1 VWIHPEA
8 RYAVAPMRR
17 RLAAL
22 MAALLLALPAA
33 ATAQNA
39 GDEQYSDPFG
49 GTEQPEG
56 GGGDGGSN
64 GSETPSTPSA
74 PPAEPAVEDTAPA
87 DTSEDSG
94 SALPQTGF
102 PAALAAALGLL
113 LLGFGASVRGR
124 TRPPL
129 ALPPWVT
136 PGTARRRR
144 RRRRRR

>member
-22 MAALLLALPAA
+22 TAALLLALPTAA
-33 ATAQNA
+33 IAQNA

-49 GTEQPEG
+49 GTEQPDDNG
-56 GGGDGGSN
+56 GGSN
-64 GSETPSTPSA
+64 GSDTPSTPSA
-74 PPAEPAVEDTAPA
+74 PPAEPAVQDTAPA

-102 PAALAAALGLL
+102 PAALAAGLGVLL
-113 LLGFGASVRGR
+113 LAFGASARRR

-144 RRRRRR
+144 RGRLR